1 MKPGPGTARVEVATG
16 VMVLPSTRICGR
28 SNGVKVGWLGSHV
41 GMRTMVADGVG
52 RDVFVLVGVS
62 TGVKVAG
69 RVAVSGGVLV
79 AGLIRSVMEQ
89 AVSRIAK
96 RRYTG

>member
-1 MKPGPGTARVEVATG
+1 
-16 VMVLPSTRICGR
+16 MVLPSTNICGR
-28 SNGVKVGWLGSHV
+28 SNGVKVGWLGSQV

-52 RDVFVLVGVS
+52 RDVLVLVGVS

-69 RVAVSGGVLV
+69 RVAVDAGVLV
-79 AGLIRSVMEQ
+79 AGFINSAMEQ

-96 RRYTG
+96 KRYTGCSRINNLIPL